1 MSSKYNNKIL
11 VIFAHP
17 ALQKSRINL
26 ELSKAINNIEG
37 VTFRDL
43 YELYPD
49 FFIDVN
55 IEQQLLLEHD
65 VIVFQHPF
73 YWYSGPAIIKEW
85 IDLVLQYGFAYGQE
99 GTALVEKY
107 MMNAISTGASSEAY
121 TKDGVHYYDVR
132 EFLRPFERTAA
143 LCGMNYIPPFVVHH
157 SSELIKLEE
166 ISVYSDLYKKIIIA
180 LRDKYIDIN
189 AMNEFDFINDFML
202 NQYESWGV

>member
-121 TKDGVHYYDVR
+121 TKDG
-132 EFLRPFERTAA
+132 
-143 LCGMNYIPPFVVHH
+143 
-157 SSELIKLEE
+157 SSLL
-166 ISVYSDLYKKIIIA
+166 
-180 LRDKYIDIN
+180 
-189 AMNEFDFINDFML
+189 
-202 NQYESWGV
+202 